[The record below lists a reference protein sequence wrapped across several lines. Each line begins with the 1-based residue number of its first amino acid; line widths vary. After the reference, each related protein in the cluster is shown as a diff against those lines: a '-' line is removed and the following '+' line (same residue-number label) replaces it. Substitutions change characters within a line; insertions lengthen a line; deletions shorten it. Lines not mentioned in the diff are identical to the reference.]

1 MKGGI
6 YILKHGGDIY
16 TEGTLIGRRLLD
28 FSSNVNPIPISKE
41 FKDNIGEA
49 LEKVPLYPDIKY
61 RELKNNLLNYLFNS
75 NEHFN
80 GNAYGEESL
89 KSIGIENIIV
99 GNGAAE
105 ILDLVIS
112 YLNSITIVVPS
123 FVEYEDFSKKHKL
136 SINYSFLNE
145 FMEYDYEDI
154 FTKVQN
160 TVGLIIAN
168 PNNPNGCIID
178 HCKFKNILDYCEV
191 HNKLVIIDEAF
202 IEFVLDNK
210 KSIINYIH
218 NYSCIVIVRAITK
231 FFSMAGVR
239 LGYAISRNNG
249 LLDFIQYNQNPWTV
263 NCFAEVAVKYA
274 LFDEKF
280 IDEGKNWL
288 ISEREFMKNSLN
300 DIKIIE
306 KVYESKGNYFLC
318 KIKGITSS
326 ELLKQLMEKDILIRN
341 CNNYTGLNDSF
352 VRIAIKTRDMNKDI
366 IKALSEIN
374 S

>member
-1 MKGGI
+1 M
-6 YILKHGGDIY
+6 KHGGDIY

-136 SINYSFLNE
+136 NINYSFLNE

-160 TVGLIIAN
+160 TMGLIIAN

-239 LGYAISRNNG
+239 LGYAISRNNE

-263 NCFAEVAVKYA
+263 NCFAEVAAKYA

-306 KVYESKGNYFLC
+306 KVYESMGNYFLC
-318 KIKGITSS
+318 KIKEITSS
-326 ELLKQLMEKDILIRN
+326 ELLKQLMEKGILIRN

-374 S
+374 SKIKY

>member
-16 TEGTLIGRRLLD
+16 TEGTLIGRKLLD
-28 FSSNVNPIPISKE
+28 FSSNVNPISISKD
-41 FKDNIGEA
+41 FKGNIGEA

-61 RELKNNLLNYLFNS
+61 RELKNNLLNYLFKS
-75 NEHFN
+75 NEYFN
-80 GNAYGEESL
+80 GNAYGKEYFN
-89 KSIGIENIIV
+89 SIGIENIIV

-136 SINYSFLNE
+136 NINYSFLNE

-154 FTKVQN
+154 FTQIQN
-160 TVGLIIAN
+160 TEGLIMAN

-178 HCKFKNILDYCEV
+178 HCKFKNILDYCEA

-202 IEFVLDNK
+202 IEFVLDNN

-239 LGYAISRNNG
+239 LGYAISRNNK
-249 LLDFIQYNQNPWTV
+249 LLDFIICNQNPWTV
-263 NCFAEVAVKYA
+263 NCFAEVAAKYA

-280 IDEGKNWL
+280 IDESKNWL
-288 ISEREFMKNSLN
+288 ISERTFMKKSLN
-300 DIKIIE
+300 HIKIIQN
-306 KVYESKGNYFLC
+306 VYESKANYFLC

-326 ELLKQLMEKDILIRN
+326 ELLKQLMEKGILIRN

-352 VRIAIKTRDMNKDI
+352 VRVAIKTRDMNETI
-366 IKALSEIN
+366 IKALSEI
-374 S
+374 SS

>member
-16 TEGTLIGRRLLD
+16 TEGTLIGRKLLD

-89 KSIGIENIIV
+89 KSINIENIIV

-145 FMEYDYEDI
+145 FMEYDYVDI

-160 TVGLIIAN
+160 TEGLIIAN

-178 HCKFKNILDYCEV
+178 HCKFKNILDYCEA

-263 NCFAEVAVKYA
+263 NCFAEVAAKYA
-274 LFDEKF
+274 LNDEKF

-306 KVYESKGNYFLC
+306 KVYESNGNYFLC

-326 ELLKQLMEKDILIRN
+326 KLLKQLMEKGILIRN

-352 VRIAIKTRDMNKDI
+352 VRIAIKTRDMNKAI

>member
-1 MKGGI
+1 M
-6 YILKHGGDIY
+6 KHGGDIY
-16 TEGTLIGRRLLD
+16 TEGTLIGRKLLD
-28 FSSNVNPIPISKE
+28 FSSNVNPISISKD
-41 FKDNIGEA
+41 FKENIGEA

-61 RELKNNLLNYLFNS
+61 RELKNNLLNYLFKS
-75 NEHFN
+75 NEYFN
-80 GNAYGEESL
+80 GNAYGKEYFN
-89 KSIGIENIIV
+89 SIGIENIIV

-136 SINYSFLNE
+136 NINYSFLNE

-154 FTKVQN
+154 FTQIQN
-160 TVGLIIAN
+160 TEGLIMAN
-168 PNNPNGCIID
+168 PNNPNSCIID
-178 HCKFKNILDYCEV
+178 HCKFKNILDYCEA

-202 IEFVLDNK
+202 IEFVLDDN

-239 LGYAISRNNG
+239 LGYAISRNNK
-249 LLDFIQYNQNPWTV
+249 LLDFIICNQNPWTV
-263 NCFAEVAVKYA
+263 NCFAEVAAKYA

-280 IDEGKNWL
+280 IDESKNWL
-288 ISEREFMKNSLN
+288 ISERAFMKKSLN
-300 DIKIIE
+300 EIKIIQ
-306 KVYESKGNYFLC
+306 KVYESKANYFLC

-326 ELLKQLMEKDILIRN
+326 ELLKQLMEKGILIRN

-352 VRIAIKTRDMNKDI
+352 VRVAIKTRDMNETI
-366 IKALSEIN
+366 IKALSEISN
-374 S
+374 

>member
-16 TEGTLIGRRLLD
+16 TEGTLIGRKLLD
-28 FSSNVNPIPISKE
+28 FSSNVNPISVSRDFKE
-41 FKDNIGEA
+41 NIGEA

-75 NEHFN
+75 NEYFN
-80 GNAYGEESL
+80 GNAYGKEHFN
-89 KSIGIENIIV
+89 SIGIENIIV

-136 SINYSFLNE
+136 DINYSFLNE

-154 FTKVQN
+154 FTQIQN
-160 TVGLIIAN
+160 TEGLIMAN

-178 HCKFKNILDYCEV
+178 HCKFKNILDYCEA

-202 IEFVLDNK
+202 IEFVLDNN

-231 FFSMAGVR
+231 FFSLAGVR
-239 LGYAISRNNG
+239 LGYAISRNNK
-249 LLDFIQYNQNPWTV
+249 LLDFIICNQNPWTV
-263 NCFAEVAVKYA
+263 NCFAEVAAKYA

-280 IDEGKNWL
+280 IDESKNWL
-288 ISEREFMKNSLN
+288 ISERGFMKKSLN
-300 DIKIIE
+300 DINIIQ
-306 KVYESKGNYFLC
+306 KVYESKANYFLC
-318 KIKGITSS
+318 KIKEITSS
-326 ELLKQLMEKDILIRN
+326 ELLKQLMEKGILIRN

-352 VRIAIKTRDMNKDI
+352 VRVAIKTRDMNETI
-366 IKALSEIN
+366 IKALSEISN
-374 S
+374 

>member
-16 TEGTLIGRRLLD
+16 TEGTLIGRKLLD
-28 FSSNVNPIPISKE
+28 FSSNVNPISISKD
-41 FKDNIGEA
+41 FKENIGEA

-61 RELKNNLLNYLFNS
+61 RELKNNLLNYLFKS
-75 NEHFN
+75 NEYFN
-80 GNAYGEESL
+80 ENAYGKEYFN
-89 KSIGIENIIV
+89 SIGIENIIV

-136 SINYSFLNE
+136 NINYSFLNG

-154 FTKVQN
+154 FTQIQN
-160 TVGLIIAN
+160 TEGLILAN

-178 HCKFKNILDYCEV
+178 HCKFKNILDYCES

-202 IEFVLDNK
+202 IEFVLDNN

-218 NYSCIVIVRAITK
+218 NYNCIVIVRAITK

-239 LGYAISRNNG
+239 LGYAISRNNK
-249 LLDFIQYNQNPWTV
+249 LLDFIICNQNPWTV
-263 NCFAEVAVKYA
+263 NCFAEVAAKYA

-280 IDEGKNWL
+280 IDESKNWL
-288 ISEREFMKNSLN
+288 ISERAFMKKSLN
-300 DIKIIE
+300 DIKIIQ
-306 KVYESKGNYFLC
+306 KVYESKANYFLC

-326 ELLKQLMEKDILIRN
+326 ELLKQLMEKGILIRN

-352 VRIAIKTRDMNKDI
+352 VRVAIKTRDMNETI
-366 IKALSEIN
+366 IKALSEI
-374 S
+374 SS